1 MKWEPNLVE
10 YLQWQSLLD
19 NYLTLVYYLSSNRES
34 NNDLL
39 LALIKT
45 QMALKNDEYV
55 EQRQVLDEASQGTRV
70 LNIYIQVITYLITQ
84 ISASIE
90 QTCLGSCLTSSSNY

>member
-70 LNIYIQVITYLITQ
+70 LTIYITCLITQ
-84 ISASIE
+84 ISASIK
-90 QTCLGSCLTSSSNY
+90 QTCLGSCLASSSNY